1 MDILQKIKKHKEA
14 EVAQRRSIYPLQLLK
29 GSLYYDSAVVSLSHY
44 IQRKDKSGVIA
55 EYKKKSPSEG
65 YINQYADVEEISIG
79 YMQAGAS
86 ALSILTDETFFGGSA
101 DDLKLARTFNY
112 CPILRKDFIVDE
124 YQIHEAKSIGADAI
138 LLIAEIL
145 TAEQIVQFTDVA
157 HNLGLEV
164 LMEIHS
170 ESELEK
176 YTEGIDVL
184 GVNNRNLK
192 NFEVDIQH
200 SVDMVDKLPSDV
212 VKISESGI
220 RDVADMLRLAE
231 AGYEGF
237 LIGTQFMKTSHPAQ
251 ACRIM
256 LEDFMTQRE
265 VL

>member
-1 MDILQKIKKHKEA
+1 MDILQKIKKHKED
-14 EVAQRRSIYPLQLLK
+14 EVSQRRSMYPLQLLEE
-29 GSLYYDSAVVSLSHY
+29 SIYYDSSVVSLSQY
-44 IQRKDKSGVIA
+44 IRRKDKSGVIA
-55 EYKKKSPSEG
+55 EFKKKSPSEG

-86 ALSILTDETFFGGSA
+86 ALSILTDENFFGGSS
-101 DDLKLARTFNY
+101 DDLKLARTYNY

-124 YQIHEAKSIGADAI
+124 YQIHETKSIGADAI

-145 TAEQIVQFTDVA
+145 SASQIKQYVTVA
-157 HNLGLEV
+157 HQLGLEV

-170 ESELEK
+170 EEELGK
-176 YTEGIDVL
+176 FTEGIDVI

-192 NFEVDIQH
+192 NFAVDIQH
-200 SVDMVDKLPSDV
+200 SIDMIEKLPTDV

-220 RDVADMLRLAE
+220 RDVSDMVRLAK

-256 LEDFMTQRE
+256 LEDYMNQ
-265 VL
+265 LSAQ